1 MIDVERPPPGG
12 RRGDRTESLRYV
24 HLDIKPANIVSF
36 DMPDKKDVSLKAML
50 HFTPGFQGSDSA
62 SA

>member
-1 MIDVERPPPGG
+1 MSQ
-12 RRGDRTESLRYV
+12 SLRYV

-36 DMPDKKDVSLKAML
+36 DMPDKKDWNPKAML
-50 HFTPGFQGSDSA
+50 CFTPEFQGSDSA